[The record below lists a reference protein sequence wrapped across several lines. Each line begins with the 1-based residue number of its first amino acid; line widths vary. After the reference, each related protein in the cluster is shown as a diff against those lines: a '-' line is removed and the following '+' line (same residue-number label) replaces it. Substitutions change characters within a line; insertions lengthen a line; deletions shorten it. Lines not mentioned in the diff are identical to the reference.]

1 MFSQQRIQEF
11 QRKYP
16 LIKEM
21 IALQPVLWFNP
32 SENKKSYPQGVSLD
46 KQDMHEAEQLWQR
59 FAPFL
64 AKEFPETKDANGII
78 ESALRKIAYMQEKL
92 ERKFPTEI
100 AGNMYLKCDNE
111 LAVAG
116 SIKARGG
123 FFEVLHYA
131 ESLAMEAG
139 LITKED
145 SYEAFSNQAFRDLF
159 KQYTIGVGSTGNLG
173 LSIGIMSA
181 KLGFNVSVY
190 MSAD

>member
-46 KQDMHEAEQLWQR
+46 KQDMHGAEQLWQR

-64 AKEFPETKDANGII
+64 AKEFPETKEAKGMI
-78 ESALRKIAYMQEKL
+78 ESPLKKIIHMKEEI
-92 ERKFPTEI
+92 ERKFSTEI

-111 LAVAG
+111 LAVDRK
-116 SIKARGG
+116 S
-123 FFEVLHYA
+123 
-131 ESLAMEAG
+131 
-139 LITKED
+139 
-145 SYEAFSNQAFRDLF
+145 
-159 KQYTIGVGSTGNLG
+159 
-173 LSIGIMSA
+173 
-181 KLGFNVSVY
+181 
-190 MSAD
+190 